1 MIASKRSDLK
11 KTDWEIDFYSRP
23 IIDENGKKRWE
34 LLITSTNN
42 FKDTKTFK
50 WEKICPAPSV
60 NSIWLKDAL
69 DEAIDEAYYEFLD
82 EPLDLLPLVKSGE
95 MPNLLLM
102 RTFSKI
108 YGLAGLRIG
117 YGIGHPDFISAM
129 EKVRQPFNIN
139 SIAQSGALAA
149 LDDEEHLNATR
160 KINTE
165 GLKFF
170 ESVCSDLGVEFVPSY
185 ANFILIKVGDG
196 VRVFEYLQKCGVIS
210 RPMAGYGL
218 PEWIR
223 LSIGTSNENIRSAS
237 VLKSA
242 LI

>member
-1 MIASKRSDLK
+1 MSWVYRFDGSSLWTSGSAIIGSSILSKS
-11 KTDWEIDFYSRP
+11 T
-23 IIDENGKKRWE
+23 
-34 LLITSTNN
+34 ITSAKY
-42 FKDTKTFK
+42 F
-50 WEKICPAPSV
+50 ALPSGA
-60 NSIWLKDAL
+60 SA
-69 DEAIDEAYYEFLD
+69 
-82 EPLDLLPLVKSGE
+82 G
-95 MPNLLLM
+95 
-102 RTFSKI
+102 FS
-108 YGLAGLRIG
+108 
-117 YGIGHPDFISAM
+117 PDFISAM

-196 VRVFEYLQKCGVIS
+196 ARVFEYLQKCGVIS